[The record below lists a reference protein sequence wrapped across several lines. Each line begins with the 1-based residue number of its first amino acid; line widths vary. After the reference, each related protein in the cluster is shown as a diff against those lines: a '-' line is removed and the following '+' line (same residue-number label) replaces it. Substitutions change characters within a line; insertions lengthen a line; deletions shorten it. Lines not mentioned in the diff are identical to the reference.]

1 MHRRLRSLSP
11 FVMEIPALGKAE
23 RRGAELG
30 RLRGADAER
39 NYMGLVRVTRL
50 KDNNDS
56 GRWCLG

>member
-1 MHRRLRSLSP
+1 
-11 FVMEIPALGKAE
+11 MEIPALGKAE